1 MKNNYQQC
9 KEYLNTISLGT
20 ELFVNSKVGERTLK
34 AYTRGEAHGEK
45 FAEICKKNK
54 TSVWIKL
61 NNGEI
66 IKEVHP
72 STFKAFLKDSVDSK
86 KVTIQ
91 EWRVISESGTRYDFT
106 NEKEAKFIYDAICSQ
121 GDNAQFINVWK

>member
-1 MKNNYQQC
+1 MGNQNQQC
-9 KEYLNTISLGT
+9 KEYISTISLGT

-72 STFKAFLKDSVDSK
+72 STFKSFLKDS
-86 KVTIQ
+86 
-91 EWRVISESGTRYDFT
+91 GF
-106 NEKEAKFIYDAICSQ
+106 
-121 GDNAQFINVWK
+121 

>member
-1 MKNNYQQC
+1 MGYVQKHLRQNAGYGRTRIQEIRFSIDSEINSTNKNNNDMGNQNQQC
-9 KEYLNTISLGT
+9 KEYISTISLGT

-34 AYTRGEAHGEK
+34 AYTRGEAHGDK

-72 STFKAFLKDSVDSK
+72 STFKSFLKDS
-86 KVTIQ
+86 
-91 EWRVISESGTRYDFT
+91 GF
-106 NEKEAKFIYDAICSQ
+106 
-121 GDNAQFINVWK
+121 